1 MWLRI
6 PMAFALP
13 AVLSAFTITSSAQAM
28 PDDDAWRAVQDAF
41 AASMYEPTFPGIS
54 ANHEEGAVRSAPS
67 EPLQP

>member
-13 AVLSAFTITSSAQAM
+13 AVLFAFAMTSSAQAM
-28 PDDDAWRAVQDAF
+28 PDDDAWLAMEDAF
-41 AASMYEPTFPGIS
+41 AVSMLVPTFPGIS
-54 ANHEEGAVRSAPS
+54 GNHEEGAVRSAPS

>member
-13 AVLSAFTITSSAQAM
+13 AVLFAFAMTSSAKAI
-28 PDDDAWRAVQDAF
+28 PDDDEWRAVQDAF
-41 AASMYEPTFPGIS
+41 AVSMYEPAFPGIS
-54 ANHEEGAVRSAPS
+54 GNHEEAAVRSAPS